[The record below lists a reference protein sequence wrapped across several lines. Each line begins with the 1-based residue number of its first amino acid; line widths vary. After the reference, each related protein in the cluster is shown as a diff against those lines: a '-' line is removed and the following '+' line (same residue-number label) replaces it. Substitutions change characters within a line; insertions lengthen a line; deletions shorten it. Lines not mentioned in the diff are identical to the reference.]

1 MRSWGVCLLQA
12 FHVYLYFL
20 TQWSISGWH
29 TFGKVP
35 RDGGCPLVV
44 LSVIFVCESASV
56 HPQQNCINIVSD
68 HQMEHTDFIYHVCM
82 HGDRLVG
89 LSSQW
94 QLMCFV
100 KNKLF
105 STQGSNLALGD
116 WHIFRKISQ
125 SWRVSVCSSFCN
137 LFCHRVHLCIQTEI
151 LSNPFWIN
159 IILCMSGG
167 RWHTDRFSCVSSQNT
182 SHSSRQLRWFLE
194 FVFDIIKENICSEKD
209 THLASCLT

>member
-105 STQGSNLALGD
+105 STQGSNLALGID
-116 WHIFRKISQ
+116 TYFAKFR
-125 SWRVSVCSSFCN
+125 RAGGCLCAVVSVICFVTEYICAFKPKFYQILFGSILYSVWVEVGDTPIGFLVLVVRTQVILVGSWGDFWN
-137 LFCHRVHLCIQTEI
+137 LFLI
-151 LSNPFWIN
+151 L
-159 IILCMSGG
+159 
-167 RWHTDRFSCVSSQNT
+167 
-182 SHSSRQLRWFLE
+182 LRRIFALRRTRIWQ
-194 FVFDIIKENICSEKD
+194 
-209 THLASCLT
+209 AA